1 MPIAAAPLT
10 THVGI
15 EITVDSG
22 LPFAD
27 ESNADECL
35 GALEG
40 YGVVVYRAANIS
52 DEDLVSFSRLLGEVV
67 VSPTREH
74 QYPEIATITLDPGK
88 TNAVL
93 AWYRQGNFQW
103 HIDGATEQLPQ
114 KATLLLARE
123 VDESGGDT
131 EFASTY
137 AAYEA
142 LSETTKSEIA
152 DLAVIH
158 SFATAQLSR
167 SPRCFRGRAGQVGR
181 DSNQGPP
188 FGLDTWQWTKITAH
202 WRDSRRSRRLA
213 HHQEHGTPQPASRVV
228 HATRICTSAQME
240 PRRPRCLGQHWD
252 ASPSLY
258 LRADVT
264 SPYAPHHLGRC
275 RVSRHVLRS
284 LQ

>member
-10 THVGI
+10 IHVGI
-15 EITVDSG
+15 EINVDSG

-35 GALEG
+35 GALER

-52 DEDLVSFSRLLGEVV
+52 DEDLVAFSRLLGEVV

-88 TNAVL
+88 ANAVL

-103 HIDGATEQLPQ
+103 HVDGATEQLPQ

-142 LSETTKSEIA
+142 LSKTTKSEIA

-158 SFATAQLSR
+158 SFATAQLRAHPGASKDERARWAAIPTRVHPLVWTHRNGRKSLLIGATAAEVVGWPAIR
-167 SPRCFRGRAGQVGR
+167 STALLNQLLEWSTQPEFVLRHKWNRGDLVVWDNTGMLHRACTFE
-181 DSNQGPP
+181 P
-188 FGLDTWQWTKITAH
+188 T
-202 WRDSRRSRRLA
+202 SRRLM
-213 HHQEHGTPQPASRVV
+213 HRTTLVGVESVV
-228 HATRICTSAQME
+228 TC
-240 PRRPRCLGQHWD
+240 
-252 ASPSLY
+252 
-258 LRADVT
+258 
-264 SPYAPHHLGRC
+264 
-275 RVSRHVLRS
+275 
-284 LQ
+284 